1 MILLEWIKNQTITKF
16 QSNNEIQVE
25 ENTDE
30 ERRNQIEELSKRLLV
45 CIFNLFN
52 YLINQ
57 FKLQKQLRNENQSQ
71 QNTNISNMNFMLGN
85 FKYDIHI
92 VFNINC
98 T

>member
-1 MILLEWIKNQTITKF
+1 MNRE
-16 QSNNEIQVE
+16 SDNNEISEANQVE

-52 YLINQ
+52 YLIDQ

>member
-1 MILLEWIKNQTITKF
+1 MNRE
-16 QSNNEIQVE
+16 SDNNEISEANQVE

-52 YLINQ
+52 YLIDQ

-92 VFNINC
+92 VFKINC